1 VLVVSVVAS
10 GALEETD
17 ISADASGFV
26 AAARSFAPMRFDA
39 TRTGSSSDGTSH
51 LLFVTKRE
59 HSRFDSNDCYTSA
72 DNNDLCSLVNPLGRY
87 ASLGERV
94 CAKLNTM
101 GSRI

>member
-1 VLVVSVVAS
+1 M
-10 GALEETD
+10 
-17 ISADASGFV
+17 
-26 AAARSFAPMRFDA
+26 AARLRYPRTQAGSSRGRSFAPMRFDA

-51 LLFVTKRE
+51 LLVLTKRE

-87 ASLGERV
+87 ASLAERV